1 MERVRVDPGA
11 LAGLVEALFRSE
23 GVSADD
29 AETIARVQVEADLRG
44 MYSHGTR
51 AVPMYLERIRRGII
65 KPRPTIRVS
74 DLGVAALVDGDEGPG
89 QVVASRAMEECI
101 ARARSFRV
109 GLALVRRSNHFG
121 AAGYYAAL
129 ALRHDLIGFATT
141 NGNLVLAP
149 WGGSTPT
156 VGNNPIAIAVPAGEE
171 PPIVLDVAMSV
182 VAGGK
187 VDLIAAEGDELP
199 PGWCLDAEGR
209 PTRNLAAALA
219 GLGVPLGAPAAGH
232 KGFGLAFA
240 MEVLAGG
247 LTGAHA
253 GREHTVEVEGGP
265 IPWNE
270 GHFFLAI
277 DPALAMPLADFK
289 ARVDRMIREVRN
301 SRPIEGGAPIHAP
314 GELAFHR
321 RERALREGLLLPGS
335 VYQALS
341 RCAEERG
348 LVGETFDRAT

>member
-1 MERVRVDPGA
+1 MEKVRVDPAA
-11 LAGLVEALFRSE
+11 LGRLVAALFLHDGLS
-23 GVSADD
+23 SDD
-29 AETIARVQVEADLRG
+29 AATVARVQVEADLRG
-44 MYSHGTR
+44 MHSHGTR

-65 KPRPTIRVS
+65 KPRPTIQVS
-74 DLGVAALVDGDEGPG
+74 DLGGAALVDGDDGPG
-89 QVVASRAMEECI
+89 QVVASRAMDECL
-101 ARARSFRV
+101 ARARKFHV
-109 GLALVRRSNHFG
+109 GLALVRHSNHFG

-129 ALRHDLIGFATT
+129 ALRDDLIGFATT

-149 WGGSTPT
+149 HGGLTPT
-156 VGNNPIAIAVPAGEE
+156 VGNNPIAIAIPAGEE

-187 VDLIAAEGDELP
+187 VDLIAAEGEDLP

-209 PTRNLAAALA
+209 PTRDLAAALA

-240 MEVLAGG
+240 MEALAGA
-247 LTGAHA
+247 LTGAHF
-253 GREHTVEVEGGP
+253 GREHTLEVEDGP

-289 ARVDRMIREVRN
+289 ARVDRMIREVRD
-301 SRPIEGGAPIHAP
+301 SRPIDGGPPIHAP
-314 GELAFHR
+314 GELAWHR
-321 RERALREGLLLPGS
+321 REQALREGLLLPGS
-335 VYQALS
+335 VFQALQ

-348 LVGETFDRAT
+348 IASDVSDPLA